1 MWNPNLD
8 RGMNGTIWCLH
19 GAVGQ
24 AADWKGLTVPGHA
37 IRQVDLWRFL
47 DCCPMS
53 MPDFGRALN
62 EEARRTPAPNIL
74 LGYSMGGRL
83 ALHALVADDSPWD
96 AAIIISAHPGLE
108 SPDEL
113 SARRESDAE
122 WAAKAL
128 SGEWPEFLTE
138 WNAQPVLGG
147 ANPGMADRRLLA
159 QRRREVARSFIDW
172 SLGAQQPLWA
182 HLPEIKIPALWV
194 CGERDAKFST
204 LAERA
209 VPLLPQG
216 SLEAIPD
223 AGHRVPWENPEGF
236 RKAVETWLQSLG

>member
-1 MWNPNLD
+1 
-8 RGMNGTIWCLH
+8 MNGTIWCLH

-24 AADWKGLTVPGHA
+24 AADWKGFALAGHA
-37 IRQVDLWRFL
+37 IRHVDLWRFL

-62 EEARRTPAPNIL
+62 EEARRSSGPNIL

-83 ALHALVADDSPWD
+83 ALHALLANDPPWD
-96 AAIIISAHPGLE
+96 AAIIISTHPGLE
-108 SPDEL
+108 SPDEC

-128 SGEWPEFLTE
+128 NGAWPEFLNE
-138 WNAQPVLGG
+138 WNAQPILGG

-172 SLGAQQPLWA
+172 SLGAQQPLWDR
-182 HLPEIKIPALWV
+182 LPEIKIPVLWV
-194 CGERDAKFST
+194 CGERDVKFRA

-216 SLEAIPD
+216 SLEIIPD
-223 AGHRVPWENPEGF
+223 SGHRVPWENPGAF
-236 RKAVETWLQSLG
+236 RESMNHWLGSVG

>member
-1 MWNPNLD
+1 MK
-8 RGMNGTIWCLH
+8 GTVWCLH

-24 AADWKGLTVPGHA
+24 AADWSGFTVPGFS
-37 IRQVDLWRFL
+37 IRRVDLWRFL

-62 EEARRTPAPNIL
+62 EEARRVSGPNIL

-83 ALHALVADDSPWD
+83 ALHSLLADDSPWD
-96 AAIIISAHPGLE
+96 AAIIVSAHPGLE
-108 SPDEL
+108 SEAER
-113 SARRESDAE
+113 SARRESDAV

-128 SGEWPEFLTE
+128 RGEWPDFLAE

-159 QRRREVARSFIDW
+159 QRRREVGRSFVDW
-172 SLGAQQPLWA
+172 SLGAQQSLWDR
-182 HLPEIKIPALWV
+182 LPEIRRPVLWI
-194 CGERDAKFST
+194 CGECDAKFRA

-209 VPLLPQG
+209 VPLLFQG
-216 SLEAIPD
+216 TLEIIPD
-223 AGHRVPWENPEGF
+223 AGHRVPWENPGIF
-236 RKAVETWLQSLG
+236 GMAVEQWLQSID